1 MLFCLELQLSKS
13 LNQFALSLLMSP
25 FGAHSWPRA
34 ASRTVKLQRPVLGYR
49 VQSLPRDVA
58 TLRFYSSRPV
68 PPGDDEI
75 KTKIRKPPNS
85 APMFARLFRIV
96 PGAFDLPWIRHSFG
110 LVMHSAVVFEEYPSG
125 LCSIFDSAN
134 KYREAV
140 RRELA
145 SPSIQN

>member
-1 MLFCLELQLSKS
+1 MLFCLELQVSKS

-34 ASRTVKLQRPVLGYR
+34 ASRIVKLQRPVLGYR
-49 VQSLPRDVA
+49 VQSLRWDVA

-68 PPGDDEI
+68 LRGDDDI
-75 KTKIRKPPNS
+75 KMKMMKIRKPPNS

-96 PGAFDLPWIRHSFG
+96 PGTFDLSWIRHSFG
-110 LVMHSAVVFEEYPSG
+110 LVMHSAVVFKEYPSG

-140 RRELA
+140 RREL
-145 SPSIQN
+145 